1 MHVILV
7 SLFVLVSKENEAILY
22 KRYYCSW
29 EGYSQENATNGS
41 DESKKDTDT
50 DGNQM

>member
-22 KRYYCSW
+22 KKILLFMGRFMGRVQSGECNKW
-29 EGYSQENATNGS
+29 
-41 DESKKDTDT
+41 
-50 DGNQM
+50 